1 MIRFFMG
8 KRDTYKYELT
18 KGNRVVYVGITNNPE
33 RREME
38 HHQDKDFDRMKII
51 GKASTLDGAS
61 QWETNRIQTYMKSHN
76 GNTPLYNQNE
86 HGK

>member
-1 MIRFFMG
+1 MA

-18 KGNRVVYVGITNNPE
+18 KMRIVGNI
-33 RREME
+33 
-38 HHQDKDFDRMKII
+38 
-51 GKASTLDGAS
+51 STLDGAS
-61 QWETNRIQTYMKSHN
+61 KWESNRIKTYMNNHN